1 MQLTV
6 KTKKMLRMIPLT
18 LLLMAAGCTSLTSR
32 TPTWPTNLNVTELS
46 DGSVCFTKDSAVRLA
61 EFKADLEAL

>member
-1 MQLTV
+1 MQLIV
-6 KTKKMLRMIPLT
+6 KTKKMLLMIPLT
-18 LLLMAAGCTSLTSR
+18 LLLMVAGCASLTSP

-46 DGSVCFTKDSAVRLA
+46 DGSVCFDHNSAVRLA